1 MADVQKSAFS
11 LSSATIM
18 IGKAFTDD
26 VFSLTPDEHSVGM
39 AQEVMVTVDSSL
51 NELLNGVA
59 QASVDAKRTN
69 VSSSITGN
77 VYEMT
82 ARNFLISQA
91 QAADGAVEVKRG
103 VLSAQADAADVS
115 LELTSEPIPGEATSA
130 IDAIGDIPA
139 GSTILIQRPGD
150 ESDYVFPAVSSG
162 PATEATGTFTV
173 PIANAAI
180 PANMSFPAG
189 SKVWIVSPVAVGQ
202 VDADELFCVKIT
214 GVLTNFGRPMTYI
227 APKVRIAKGFQLSYS
242 ETQYGSMPWELKPFL
257 LSKGEATGRLAE
269 VGTKSTGRLY
279 VGA

>member
-26 VFSLTPDEHSVGM
+26 VFSLTPAEHSVGM

-77 VYEMT
+77 VFEMT

-91 QAADGAVEVKRG
+91 QATDGAIQVKRG
-103 VLSAQADAADVS
+103 VLDSEAAAGAVS
-115 LELTSEPIPGEATSA
+115 LDVASDPIPGEADSA
-130 IDAIGDIPA
+130 ITAIGDIPA
-139 GSTILIQRPGD
+139 GSTILIQRDG
-150 ESDYVFPAVSSG
+150 EEDYVFPAITSG
-162 PATEATGTFTV
+162 AATDNAGTYTL
-173 PIANAAI
+173 PIANTEV
-180 PANMSFPAG
+180 PANMTFPAG
-189 SKVWIVSPVAVGQ
+189 SRVWVVSPVPTGSI
-202 VDADELFCVKIT
+202 DADELFCVKIT
-214 GVLTNFGRPMTYI
+214 GVLTNYDRPMTYI

-257 LSKGEATGRLAE
+257 LSAGEATGRLAE
-269 VGTKSTGRLY
+269 IGTKATGKLY